1 MVRIEVFLDES
12 MFHAIPLSVPPS
24 CDGLIPTLECSISVD
39 TTGLTVTD
47 PSGAVQPAHF
57 LFGRMQSWGVGKGG
71 SSIVI
76 QMPRGPF
83 TFSCEQ
89 SIQLVRKL
97 TDISYMIHH
106 AEHGHSGSHAAGA
119 ARDRRAAGA
128 PPGQP
133 PGEGLGSGAGAWPPP
148 NRRRPTRPDDDE
160 RVGCSAASSSR
171 PNARSGL
178 RWLWSHE

>member
-76 QMPRGPF
+76 QTPRGPF

-119 ARDRRAAGA
+119 A
-128 PPGQP
+128 PPQGQ
-133 PGEGLGSGAGAWPPP
+133 GEWFKGEIMQDPIGVELPKSCLF
-148 NRRRPTRPDDDE
+148 
-160 RVGCSAASSSR
+160 RVLPASLCITGRGTKDSLVNCR
-171 PNARSGL
+171 IP
-178 RWLWSHE
+178 